1 MKITGIITEYN
12 PFHNGHLYHLEKAKN
27 LTKADGIICIMSG
40 NFVQRGGPALID
52 KWQRTNMALQNGVDL
67 VIELPTVFA
76 VSSADFFAKGAVSIL
91 NSLGVV
97 NNIVFGSECGEIN
110 KLMHISRILAN
121 EPEKYKIL
129 LKENLRTG
137 LTYAKARENALSQYI
152 NSDSKNISQILSSS
166 NNILGIEYI
175 KALINLN
182 SKITPLTI
190 TREGSNYNDINLSP
204 TFSSATSIR
213 KYLKDFNSLSELKN
227 TIPEPSFKILKD
239 LNDTNYSFTFEE
251 DMFQFIKYRIL
262 LNCVNFNNLFEIT
275 EGLDN
280 KIIKE
285 IHNSN
290 SYNQFILNIKSKRY
304 TYSKISRLL
313 TYIYLGF
320 DKYEINPKN
329 FENLLYARVLGF
341 NETGKKMLSLIKN
354 TSNIPL
360 ITKVPKYFDNN
371 LLKLDIQATK
381 AYSNLNSS
389 IDSRSDYL
397 KSPIILK

>member
-329 FENLLYARVLGF
+329 
-341 NETGKKMLSLIKN
+341 
-354 TSNIPL
+354 
-360 ITKVPKYFDNN
+360 
-371 LLKLDIQATK
+371 
-381 AYSNLNSS
+381 SS
-389 IDSRSDYL
+389 I
-397 KSPIILK
+397 

>member
-182 SKITPLTI
+182 SKITPLPI

-389 IDSRSDYL
+389 ID
-397 KSPIILK
+397 